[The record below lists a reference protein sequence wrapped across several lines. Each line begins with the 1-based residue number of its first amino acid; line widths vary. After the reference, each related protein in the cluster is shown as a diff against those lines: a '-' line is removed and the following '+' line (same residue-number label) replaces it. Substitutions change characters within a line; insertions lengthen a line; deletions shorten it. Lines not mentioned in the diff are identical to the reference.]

1 MAPTLSTASSRA
13 LSVSRGKRTSERPK
27 SSTSV
32 LHSKSRSH
40 LIAHARDQSRHGRA
54 VASSGYWPK
63 DIIDLTHDDS
73 DTDDSSPRSAP
84 ASCSTSRSMTYAE
97 LLVVPDTEVTTAK
110 SRDTSTPPVAGPT
123 GAIPS
128 RSLTPEHGDFDVLAD
143 ILKELDAA
151 KKRIEKFESANYC
164 KSCKAIMWQPC
175 M

>member
-13 LSVSRGKRTSERPK
+13 LSVSRGKRTSERPD
-27 SSTSV
+27 SSI

-40 LIAHARDQSRHGRA
+40 LIARARDRSRHGR
-54 VASSGYWPK
+54 VSASSGYGSK

-84 ASCSTSRSMTYAE
+84 PTSSSSSRSMTYAE
-97 LLVVPDTEVTTAK
+97 LLVVPDTEVVTAK
-110 SRDTSTPPVAGPT
+110 SRETSTPPVAGPT
-123 GAIPS
+123 GVKPS

-143 ILKELDAA
+143 VLKELDAA
-151 KKRIEKFESANYC
+151 KKRVEKFDSANYC